1 MAIASFKVVLQGRV
15 QDFTIIIVAEI
26 YRPPL
31 INLLNPR
38 RGLEN
43 DGDRCRTSTSDDP
56 VGRQTKSI
64 PKSNGFVG

>member
-1 MAIASFKVVLQGRV
+1 MATASFKVVLQGGCGI
-15 QDFTIIIVAEI
+15 FTIVIAAEI

-43 DGDRCRTSTSDDP
+43 DGDRCRTSTWDDP

>member
-38 RGLEN
+38 RGRFLAIQPAEFRKQQHRFPVA
-43 DGDRCRTSTSDDP
+43 GSTWCGARS
-56 VGRQTKSI
+56 Q
-64 PKSNGFVG
+64 